1 MRVTAVA
8 LSLVLALSQSWTAR
22 AQAPAQEAGSAPKLN
37 LVIVE
42 GDGAINNIRQRTARE
57 SIVQVE
63 DQNHKPVAG
72 AVVVFL
78 LPDHGASG
86 VFANG
91 SHTLTVVSDAQGRAV
106 ARGLKPNNV
115 QGQVQMHVTASH
127 NGQVAN
133 ATITQTNA
141 ITAAAG
147 AAAAGAGISAKLIA
161 VLVIAGAA
169 AAGGA
174 VAATRSGGSSTPAVT
189 PITITPGAGTV
200 GAPH

>member
-1 MRVTAVA
+1 MRATAV
-8 LSLVLALSQSWTAR
+8 VLFLMQALSQAWTAR
-22 AQAPAQEAGSAPKLN
+22 AQGPAQEAGSAPKLN
-37 LVIVE
+37 LMIVD

-57 SIVQVE
+57 PIVQVE

-106 ARGLKPNNV
+106 AKGLKPN
-115 QGQVQMHVTASH
+115 
-127 NGQVAN
+127 
-133 ATITQTNA
+133 NA

-189 PITITPGAGTV
+189 PITITPGTGTV